1 MKKILNMILVLCLT
15 VCLSACGN
23 EKPEKEFDSFV
34 KDVETFLMDGT
45 TSLNMNFVLNDPEKL
60 GFDKPDEYGLGFID
74 KKEFD
79 DSMKKTEEYLDELLK
94 YNVNDLTD
102 VQERTYDALK
112 DYFERE
118 LALKDFYYY
127 KNPYLG
133 SYSSLIQELPITLQ
147 MYTFH
152 DKEDVEN
159 YFKDVKAFK
168 KDFKEFA
175 QFEKDRQ
182 KNGLGYSD
190 EILKDIRKQIQ
201 GIIDAGGKELIE
213 EINTVFDQLDF
224 LTDEEKTAYKQKN
237 KEVIEKDFMDA
248 YKVLL
253 EELKDVK
260 GEKETTSHFNDKDGK
275 EYYEAM
281 VYNQLGI
288 KDKITDIEKDLRS
301 MFAKDISKLQVL
313 VLSNPEFLQ
322 MDNYYDIKYSEYTG
336 IEQGLDLLKTK
347 IFTMVPE
354 VKDLKYRVYTVPESL
369 QEGFAPAAYLLPKFD
384 KLENET
390 EKIMINPTSTSN
402 MLPTIVHEGYPGHMY
417 QSSYYES
424 LNYPFANFLVDC
436 IGYSEGWAIY
446 MDSQSYRFIQ
456 DEKEQDWQKLIILD
470 SSLSSDLFSLIDIGV
485 HYYGWNYDQCNEFVK
500 ETLGMELPEESMKQ
514 MYNIIIETPGYFLY
528 YGYSAKILYD
538 LRSEAEEELGKDFN
552 EIEFHKAILD
562 SGEIGLDKVR
572 ENVKT
577 YIDSK

>member
-1 MKKILNMILVLCLT
+1 MKKILNILLVISLT
-15 VCLSACGN
+15 LCLSACGTS
-23 EKPEKEFDSFV
+23 KPEKAFDDYV
-34 KDVETFLMDGT
+34 KDVESFIMEGT
-45 TSLNMNFVLNDPEKL
+45 TSLNMNFILNDPEKL
-60 GFDKPDEYGLGFID
+60 GFEEPTVYGLGFMD

-79 DSMKKTEEYLDELLK
+79 ESMEETEKLLDELLK

-102 VQERTYDALK
+102 VQKRTYDALK

-118 LALKDFYYY
+118 LALKDYFYY

-133 SYSSLIQELPITLQ
+133 SYSSLIQELPLTLQ
-147 MYTFH
+147 MYTFN

-159 YFKDVKAFK
+159 YFKNIKAFK

-182 KNGLGYSD
+182 KEGLGYSV
-190 EILKDIRKQIQ
+190 EILEDIRKQIQ
-201 GIIDAGGKELIE
+201 NIIDSKGNEIVE
-213 EINTVFDQLDF
+213 EVNNTFDSLNF
-224 LTDEEKTAYKQKN
+224 LTDEEKNVYKQKN
-237 KEVIEKDFMDA
+237 KEVIEKDFIDA
-248 YKVLL
+248 YKTLL
-253 EELKDVK
+253 NELKDIK
-260 GEKETTSHFNDKDGK
+260 GEKENLSHFNDKDGK

-281 VYNQLGI
+281 IYNQLGI
-288 KDKITDIEKDLRS
+288 KDEISDIEKDIKS

-313 VLSNPEFLQ
+313 VLSNPEFLK
-322 MDNYYDIKYSEYTG
+322 MDNYYDIKYSEYESV
-336 IEQGLDLLKTK
+336 EQGLDVLKTK

-369 QEGFAPAAYLLPKFD
+369 QEGFAPAAYLLPKYD
-384 KLENET
+384 KLEHET

-402 MLPTIVHEGYPGHMY
+402 MLPTLVHEGYPGHMY

-424 LNYPFANFLVDC
+424 LNYPFVNFLAGC

-446 MDSQSYRFIQ
+446 MDSQSDRFIKDQ
-456 DEKEQDWQKLIILD
+456 KEKDWQKLLILD
-470 SSLSSDLFSLIDIGV
+470 SGLSSDLFSLIDIGI
-485 HYYGWNYDQCNEFVK
+485 HYYGWNYDKCNEFVK

-528 YGYSAKILYD
+528 YNYSGKILHD
-538 LRSEAEEELGKDFN
+538 LRNEAEEELGKDFN

-572 ENVKT
+572 ENVRE
-577 YIDSK
+577 YIRNN